1 MSSRYRIKTVPISG
15 DWHQYVSGTPTTIS
29 HYSTDFLSDECWDE
43 VGSPN
48 EPHNLEIKHLDFGG
62 FTPITGTSQHGAWA
76 GSYYSNGCSGNLA
89 SVCGTHLTVA
99 LPSNSADTTKL
110 LARTN
115 PGRSYVSIP
124 TLVQDVIDIPK
135 MLADW
140 TKLLTDRK
148 HGGEKLGIKTIANQH
163 LAFSFGVLPLIDDI
177 QKLGEVHKIIL
188 QRKKELQRLYNV
200 GGLRRRL
207 KLGTYKASQDTKNL
221 LITSYPGGY
230 VQGNLQRTTTV
241 TRWGTVRW
249 LPSRIPPYHPGEAE
263 LFRQARR
270 LVYGLSVESFA
281 EGIWDVIPW
290 TWVIDWF
297 ANIGEYSQAF
307 SNTIPCFSYRPCIM
321 TKTETVSTFTPTFK
335 SPGIEGGS
343 GTITLTSKV
352 RVHDVIPTPATAVIP
367 MLDLRRLSILG
378 SLAVQKLK

>member
-15 DWHQYVSGTPTTIS
+15 DWHQYVSGSPTTIS
-29 HYSTDFLSDECWDE
+29 HYSTDFLSEECWDE

-48 EPHNLEIKHLDFGG
+48 EPHNLEIKKLDFSA
-62 FTPITGTSQHGAWA
+62 FTPITGTSQQGAWA

-89 SVCGTHLTVA
+89 LLCGSHLTVA
-99 LPSNSADTTKL
+99 LPSNGADTTKL

-115 PGRSYVSIP
+115 PGRSYMSIP
-124 TLVQDVIDIPK
+124 TLIQDVIDIPK

-148 HGGEKLGIKTIANQH
+148 HGGTKLDLKALANQH
-163 LAFSFGVLPLIDDI
+163 LAISFGVLPLIEDI
-177 QKLGEVHKIIL
+177 RKLGEVHSAIL

-207 KLGTYKASQDTKNL
+207 KLGKYKASQDTKNV

-241 TRWGTVRW
+241 ERWGTVRW
-249 LPSRIPPYHPGEAE
+249 LPSGIPKYHPGEEE
-263 LFRQARR
+263 LFREARR
-270 LVYGLSVESFA
+270 LIYGLSAESFA

-297 ANIGEYSQAF
+297 ANIGEFSQAF
-307 SNTIPCFSYRPCIM
+307 SNTVQCFSYRPCIM
-321 TKTETVSTFTPTFK
+321 TKTETVSTFTPTFR
-335 SPGIEGGS
+335 SQGIEGGS
-343 GTITLTSKV
+343 GTITLTSKT
-352 RVHDVIPTPATAVIP
+352 RVHDVIPTPATAVLP